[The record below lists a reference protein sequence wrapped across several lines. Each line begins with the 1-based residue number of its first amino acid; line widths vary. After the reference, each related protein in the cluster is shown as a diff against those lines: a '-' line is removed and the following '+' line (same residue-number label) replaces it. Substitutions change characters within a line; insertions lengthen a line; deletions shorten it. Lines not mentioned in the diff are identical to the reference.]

1 MQAPLPDP
9 LQAAAG
15 EAGANPLA
23 IGRVGANPSAKL
35 GESLGLPSLPMRRSM
50 ATTMARETRL
60 ALYDREFE
68 RSVME
73 PSKPLLE
80 RLAALAQ
87 MQAEVLA
94 SSLLSR
100 DRIDIA
106 DEFDRY
112 GMRLLWRSRLIET
125 LIGHAASP
133 EVRAAALLEL
143 IARRGLPLGSCCRQ
157 ALDAAKALLSG
168 EAMIPILRDSPSVR
182 SDLLARLDA
191 AEAYSRTETN
201 AAANL

>member
-1 MQAPLPDP
+1 MESAPDIFS
-9 LQAAAG
+9 QEDAG
-15 EAGANPLA
+15 EPPGLLMPMPRAGT
-23 IGRVGANPSAKL
+23 RL

-50 ATTMARETRL
+50 AAAVARETRIS
-60 ALYDREFE
+60 LYDREFE

-73 PSKPLLE
+73 PSRPLLG

-87 MQAEVLA
+87 MQAEVFA
-94 SSLLSR
+94 SSLLPK

-112 GMRLLWRSRLIET
+112 GMRLLWRSRLVET
-125 LIGHAASP
+125 LVGHSAPP

-143 IARRGLPLGSCCRQ
+143 IAKRGLPLGSCCRQ

-168 EAMIPILRDSPSVR
+168 EAMVPILRDSPSVR
-182 SDLLARLDA
+182 NDLLARLDA
-191 AEAYSRTETN
+191 AEAYSRTQSVATISL
-201 AAANL
+201 AKAQ

>member
-1 MQAPLPDP
+1 MEAPVPYP
-9 LQAAAG
+9 SQAAAS
-15 EAGANPLA
+15 EAAASPLA
-23 IGRVGANPSAKL
+23 IGRLGANPAAKL

-50 ATTMARETRL
+50 AVTLARETRL
-60 ALYDREFE
+60 ALYDRDFE

-73 PSKPLLE
+73 PRKPLLE

-112 GMRLLWRSRLIET
+112 GMRLLWRSRLVET
-125 LIGHAASP
+125 LVGH
-133 EVRAAALLEL
+133 
-143 IARRGLPLGSCCRQ
+143 
-157 ALDAAKALLSG
+157 DA
-168 EAMIPILRDSPSVR
+168 PP
-182 SDLLARLDA
+182 
-191 AEAYSRTETN
+191 
-201 AAANL
+201 

>member
-1 MQAPLPDP
+1 MEPAPLISPGDTAIESGLMP
-9 LQAAAG
+9 APMG
-15 EAGANPLA
+15 RAGA
-23 IGRVGANPSAKL
+23 RL
-35 GESLGLPSLPMRRSM
+35 GESLGLPSAPMRRVM
-50 ATTMARETRL
+50 AAALARETRI

-68 RSVME
+68 RSVMD
-73 PSKPLLE
+73 PSRSLLD

-112 GMRLLWRSRLIET
+112 GMRLLWRSRLVET
-125 LIGHAASP
+125 LVGHDAP
-133 EVRAAALLEL
+133 VEVRAAALLEL

-157 ALDAAKALLSG
+157 ALDAAKALLSAD
-168 EAMIPILRDSPSVR
+168 AMVLVLRDSPAVR
-182 SDLLARLDA
+182 SELLARLDA
-191 AEAYSRTETN
+191 AEAYSRTET
-201 AAANL
+201 AAALPAQ